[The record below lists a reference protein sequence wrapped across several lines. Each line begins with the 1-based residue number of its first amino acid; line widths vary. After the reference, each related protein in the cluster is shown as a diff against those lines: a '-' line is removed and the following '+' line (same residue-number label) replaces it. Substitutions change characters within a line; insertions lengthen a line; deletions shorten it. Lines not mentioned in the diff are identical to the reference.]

1 MHFGTLGP
9 AGRRAHPPVGHRPQG
24 SPADRTQPS
33 PPATPRRSLGRMDEL
48 TETRRALLESIAQEF
63 LHNSWKGRRLLAVE
77 GGSDELAARFADDLA
92 AVLLERGEPALRV
105 SLGDVDDPVLR
116 AQTVEPFRSGELP
129 DAENPDTVLVVD
141 GRRLLNL
148 SVRGIWHFS
157 VWVLAG
163 DELPH
168 AFVNVVVDATDDS
181 APKRYYYDLCKLPP
195 SVGERSAAASAM

>member
-1 MHFGTLGP
+1 
-9 AGRRAHPPVGHRPQG
+9 
-24 SPADRTQPS
+24 
-33 PPATPRRSLGRMDEL
+33 MDEL
-48 TETRRALLESIAQEF
+48 TETRRSLLESIAQEF

-77 GGSDELAARFADDLA
+77 GGSDELAGRFADDLA
-92 AVLLERGEPALRV
+92 AVLLERGEPAMRV
-105 SLGDVDDPVLR
+105 SLGDVDESALR
-116 AQTVEPFRSGELP
+116 TQTVEPFRAGDLP
-129 DAENPDTVLVVD
+129 AAENPDTVLIVD

-168 AFVNVVVDATDDS
+168 AFVNVVVDATDES

-195 SVGERSAAASAM
+195 SVGERSAAAGVAQP